1 MEAQK
6 MKNNKKYRITF
17 IIALSLLAVV
27 VIATGIGLGLAKYK
41 TQKTVDG
48 NVNFTVTLA
57 TGMSIQESPIE
68 REDDGTYTLTTADP
82 VTANSYKLMP
92 GVDVPKDP
100 YITVTG
106 KTELPG
112 WLFVEIVE
120 SADFPETVTYTVDSN
135 WTAIEGL
142 TGENGGQIYVY
153 NTVLDSSN
161 TTDSTQFSILKDN
174 ILTVSDQLERETTA
188 NLTFFG
194 YLCQKIS
201 SDASADFTEIYGISA
216 TDEPTSTAG

>member
-1 MEAQK
+1 
-6 MKNNKKYRITF
+6 
-17 IIALSLLAVV
+17 
-27 VIATGIGLGLAKYK
+27 
-41 TQKTVDG
+41 
-48 NVNFTVTLA
+48 VTLA